1 MIPCL
6 GFLLFFQPSCPA
18 SKGAAAAVGGFSSSS
33 FLPFWWWAMPY
44 AERMSYDRS
53 CPGLVLFMV
62 LVLPL
67 AELQMG
73 EACALERRDM
83 A

>member
-1 MIPCL
+1 
-6 GFLLFFQPSCPA
+6 
-18 SKGAAAAVGGFSSSS
+18 
-33 FLPFWWWAMPY
+33 MPY

-62 LVLPL
+62 QVLPL